1 MTKHNKTKFPN
12 KINNQKYNL
21 ISFLPVLLFNQ
32 FSYFSNQFYLLM
44 VITQFFDILKV
55 GFLFSYLA
63 PLIIVL
69 TITIIKEA
77 YDDFNRFLQDKI
89 TNNKEYTI
97 LIKDEINNTIKKEKV
112 KSQDI
117 KIGDIIELNKN
128 EISPVDLII
137 LKTSD
142 ISGTLFIRTDQLD
155 GETDW
160 KLRKSP
166 IVTQNLKSFDE
177 IFSVEG
183 YLECLPPS
191 KQIYDFK
198 GCLNITNYPNDLT
211 RRFSNS
217 GSRSPNKKNSI
228 KDQDMDMSKKT
239 SIYENKIQIV
249 KSEESAEVNQFNGI
263 IIENYFKNDLINQDK
278 EKKIN
283 FEEEIKEKDDEK
295 KSTPEILT
303 NYDEG

>member
-1 MTKHNKTKFPN
+1 
-12 KINNQKYNL
+12 
-21 ISFLPVLLFNQ
+21 
-32 FSYFSNQFYLLM
+32 M

-69 TITIIKEA
+69 TITIFKEA

-97 LIKDEINNTIKKEKV
+97 LIKDEINNSIKKEKV

-166 IVTQNLKSFDE
+166 IVTQNLKSFDD
-177 IFSVEG
+177 IFSVQG
-183 YLECLPPS
+183 FLECLPPS
-191 KQIYDFK
+191 RQIYDFK
-198 GCLNITNYPNDLT
+198 GCLNITNYPNDLMH
-211 RRFSNS
+211 RFSNS
-217 GSRSPNKKNSI
+217 GSGSPNKKNSK
-228 KDQDMDMSKKT
+228 KDQDHDMSKET
-239 SIYENKIQIV
+239 SIYEKKIQIV
-249 KSEESAEVNQFNGI
+249 KSQESPEVHQYNGI
-263 IIENYFKNDLINQDK
+263 IIEDYFKNDLINQDK
-278 EKKIN
+278 EEKNN
-283 FEEEIKEKDDEK
+283 FEQEIKEKDDEN
-295 KSTPEILT
+295 KSIPEIHT